1 MIQNE
6 NNIVRPNK
14 VSIAVKLL
22 WITIVVGIIR
32 SIIELPNTLEVLI
45 EQGFYFGLAI
55 GFVIFT
61 AFISLAII
69 SFFIYMIGKG
79 KNWARIIFL
88 VLFIIGIPFSIL
100 PLVQSLMANP
110 ISGIIAIGQTILQIV
125 ALVLL
130 FQKSSSDWFKL
141 MKTK

>member
-6 NNIVRPNK
+6 NNIARPNK